1 MRGGTYVR
9 CLALGLLQT
18 LIGWSYVCVHSAQ
31 VEGCPAAAPG
41 DSQDIAIVID
51 SIELQEDVA
60 LTPEMRARLL
70 DELKSKSFHASS
82 AADTDWQGKVGQEIR
97 TPLQDQGYFTVLV
110 DVVSG
115 LIRAEPH
122 RLHYWVSVR
131 TESGLQ
137 YRLGEVRFE
146 NALGF
151 TDRALRPEIP
161 LQKGELFDVSSVRE
175 GLKRIARLYN
185 RRGYIDATIEAQFA
199 IDSEAH
205 QVDMTFMLDPGV
217 QYRIGAVQ
225 VRGWSA
231 AAEKLL
237 RSKFEFGQVFDG
249 TALGEFFAE
258 NKTLLP
264 RGATAENG
272 VTITR
277 DVQNG
282 TVGIV
287 FEHRVCA
294 LP

>member
-1 MRGGTYVR
+1 MRGGAYVR

-18 LIGWSYVCVHSAQ
+18 LIGSSYVCVHSAQ
-31 VEGCPAAAPG
+31 VEGCPAAAAG

-51 SIELQEDVA
+51 SIELQEDAA

-70 DELKSKSFHASS
+70 YELKSKSFHASS

-161 LQKGELFDVSSVRE
+161 LQS
-175 GLKRIARLYN
+175 LKRIARLYN

-277 DVQNG
+277 DVQNS